1 MNDKKRERVE
11 RAQQEAADRRQKA
24 IVSLA
29 HCLGRSDVYR
39 FHHDA
44 LVHEMLAAGEGDHF
58 TNAKKLHFVAYI
70 CSWFAGL
77 ATVIERYQQLVN
89 TGTLPESE
97 ELSALIS
104 SEYLDLLKPFRNA
117 VAHCSDYDDDRILD
131 LLNTPQTTP
140 DRAADISQAFKR
152 YFQRHST
159 RPIYTGTT
167 GDAS

>member
-58 TNAKKLHFVAYI
+58 TNAKKLRFVAYV
-70 CSWFAGL
+70 CS
-77 ATVIERYQQLVN
+77 
-89 TGTLPESE
+89 
-97 ELSALIS
+97 
-104 SEYLDLLKPFRNA
+104 
-117 VAHCSDYDDDRILD
+117 
-131 LLNTPQTTP
+131 
-140 DRAADISQAFKR
+140 
-152 YFQRHST
+152 
-159 RPIYTGTT
+159 
-167 GDAS
+167 

>member
-11 RAQQEAADRRQKA
+11 RPQQEDADRRQKA

-39 FHHDA
+39 LHHDA
-44 LVHEMLAAGEGDHF
+44 LVSEMLAAGEGDHF
-58 TNAKKLHFVAYI
+58 TDAKKLRFVAYV

-97 ELSALIS
+97 ELSAS
-104 SEYLDLLKPFRNA
+104 SNMK
-117 VAHCSDYDDDRILD
+117 
-131 LLNTPQTTP
+131 
-140 DRAADISQAFKR
+140 
-152 YFQRHST
+152 
-159 RPIYTGTT
+159 
-167 GDAS
+167 